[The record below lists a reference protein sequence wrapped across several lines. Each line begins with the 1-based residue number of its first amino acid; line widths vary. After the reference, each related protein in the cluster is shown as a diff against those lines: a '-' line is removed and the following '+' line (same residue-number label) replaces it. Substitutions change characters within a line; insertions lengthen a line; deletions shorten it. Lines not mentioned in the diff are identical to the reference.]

1 MKQVEVFGVRL
12 EMPSNQPIVLLR
24 EISGDR
30 YLPIWIGSGEASA
43 ISFAQ
48 QGVQAARP
56 LTHDLLA
63 AIVNSFGERLQ
74 HIEIAQL
81 IDGIFHADL
90 VFESGKRI
98 SARPSDAIALAL
110 KCESPI
116 YCSDQVLEAAGV
128 AVEEGQDEEAELE
141 AFREFLNQINPEDFS

>member
-30 YLPIWIGSGEASA
+30 YLPIWVGAGEASA

-56 LTHDLLA
+56 LTHDLMISLF
-63 AIVNSFGERLQ
+63 NNFGETLNQ
-74 HIEIAQL
+74 VEISQL
-81 IDGIFHADL
+81 VDGIFHADL
-90 VFESGKRI
+90 VFDSGKRI

-116 YCSDQVLEAAGV
+116 FCADQVLESAGV
-128 AVEEGQDEEAELE
+128 AVEEGQDEEAELV